1 MVNRD
6 IKDGGWKM
14 KVVKRDDMTAA
25 MGHAI
30 YSCEVWKDGSIVVS
44 SMIASAGI
52 RNPFVWLTE
61 DRLIG
66 KIDDMWHNLKR
77 GNYDY

>member
-1 MVNRD
+1 MVNRN
-6 IKDGGWKM
+6 IKDEGWKM

-25 MGHAI
+25 MGYAI